1 METALFDKTLSVI
14 EKMAEAMG
22 AKVETADGGHRQ
34 HQHPIRQSC
43 FEIQRVLYL
52 CLALPVW
59 VRKGLFLVGY

>member
-34 HQHPIRQSC
+34 HQHPIRHEQDTAG
-43 FEIQRVLYL
+43 
-52 CLALPVW
+52 LA
-59 VRKGLFLVGY
+59 RH